1 MDKVPKTRQEK
12 KGRGKFYGRNDP
24 VFSQKHVRLMEQTL
38 LADQRKAQRT
48 PVAVPSPQAKAVLA
62 PTAAK
67 KGGGSKKGGGHR

>member
-24 VFSQKHVRLMEQTL
+24 VFSQRHVRLMEQTL
-38 LADQRKAQRT
+38 IAQQRQAQRG
-48 PVAVPSPQAKAVLA
+48 PAVAVPSPQAAAAVLA

-67 KGGGSKKGGGHR
+67 KGGSKKGGHR